1 MKKVAVC
8 FVWLSL
14 FWVLQTALA
23 QRRICTDLNGFVPG
37 LAPAGITD
45 AWLLR
50 ESWRLEHFTAV
61 SAQWQYYPAQPISFD
76 IRRGLFN
83 VAAGDRLDVLV
94 IDSFRPLNG
103 QLLVHQNASDICPSS
118 SRDADRTGD
127 AS

>member
-8 FVWLSL
+8 FVWLSV

-23 QRRICTDLNGFVPG
+23 QRSICTDPNGFVPG

-45 AWLLR
+45 ACEELLR

-83 VAAGDRLDVLV
+83 AAAGDRLDVLV
-94 IDSFRPLNG
+94 KDSFRPLNG
-103 QLLVHQNASDICPSS
+103 QLLAHQNASHLSLLL
-118 SRDADRTGD
+118 
-127 AS
+127 